1 MNILYFSWAE
11 NSAADMIETL
21 QLLGHS
27 IFIEL
32 HELSFYFSE
41 EFSQNVSSIF
51 AMQSYDCI
59 FTFNFIPAISD
70 AAMTLHIPY
79 LCWVYDCPHVTLY
92 SNSLRNSCNYIFLF
106 DRIMQQEVL
115 SHDAPHAYHQPL
127 AINTRRLSEHL
138 SLSDSRDYFFPL
150 SYRHDISFVGSLYEK
165 TTYERLKNASPHL
178 KGYLDGIIAAQ
189 KQVWGANLISAALS
203 SERVNEIYRTL
214 PLHSSSDEF
223 ITPKDV
229 YTSVIQ
235 KQITSEERIEII
247 NFLSDMTPVALYT
260 ASDTSLCPNALPM
273 GIVSYTSQMPDVFHT
288 SKINLNITLRSITSG
303 IPLRAIDIL
312 GCGGFLLSNYQP
324 ELCEYFTPDEDFVYF
339 EDLADLEQK
348 VSYYLTHDKE
358 REAIAYHGYQTAIRQ
373 FSYPNQVQHIF
384 DVFTASL

>member
-1 MNILYFSWAE
+1 MNILYFSWTE

-21 QLLGHS
+21 QQLGHS
-27 IFIEL
+27 VSIEL

-41 EFSQNVSSIF
+41 EFFQNAPSLL
-51 AMQSYDCI
+51 AAQTYNCI
-59 FTFNFIPAISD
+59 FTFNFIPTVSD
-70 AAMTLHIPY
+70 VAKILHIPY

-92 SNSLRNSCNYIFLF
+92 SNSLRNSCNYLFLF
-106 DRIMQQEVL
+106 DRAMQQEAL
-115 SHDAPHAYHQPL
+115 SHHAPHAYHQPL
-127 AINTRRLSEHL
+127 AINTRRLAEHL
-138 SLSDSRDYFFPL
+138 SLSDSRNDFFPS

-165 TTYERLKNASPHL
+165 TTYEHLKNVSPHL

-189 KQVWGANLISAALS
+189 KQVWGADLISATLS
-203 SERVNEIYRTL
+203 PERIDEIYHVL
-214 PLHSSSDEF
+214 PFTRSANEF

-229 YTSVIQ
+229 YTGVIQ

-247 NFLSDMTPVALYT
+247 NRLSAIAPVALYT

-273 GIVSYTSQMPDVFHT
+273 GIISYTSQMPDVFHT

-339 EDLADLEQK
+339 EDLADLERK
-348 VSYYLTHDKE
+348 VSYYLTHNKE
-358 REAIAYHGYQTAIRQ
+358 REDIAYHGYQTAIRQ
-373 FSYPNQVQHIF
+373 FSYPDQVQRMLDI
-384 DVFTASL
+384 FTAAL